1 MLPVTVLIPTFN
13 GREDLLAAIES
24 VFAGEPP
31 AHIVVIDNGS
41 TENVAETVLARWPT
55 VVWLQNERNMGF
67 GRACNRGAVWF
78 REMTDDAYL
87 FLLNDDA
94 KVAPDTLQT
103 LVKVAEKAPQFG
115 LLSPEIR
122 YLTMPT
128 RAWFAAGRLSSVRG
142 TAVHL
147 DHSADVDS
155 HGIRRVGF
163 IPGCAV
169 LVRRALV
176 GPAGLF
182 DERYFHGGE
191 DVDLCIRAQ
200 EDGWVLG
207 VVPDALAWHRVSTT
221 AKRVGRPFTWYH
233 MTRNRVL
240 IWRKHGR
247 GLSQL
252 GFCVVYP
259 IQLSWWITRF
269 VVQGQF
275 QAARAVVL
283 GALDGLL
290 GRFDRISLENSEQ
303 VPQSS

>member
-1 MLPVTVLIPTFN
+1 MLSVTVLIPTFN

-31 AHIVVIDNGS
+31 AHIVVVDNGS
-41 TENVAETVLARWPT
+41 SESVAEAVLDRWPT
-55 VVWLQNERNMGF
+55 VVWLRNETNIGF
-67 GRACNRGAVWF
+67 GRACNRGAIWF
-78 REMTDDAYL
+78 REATDDSYL
-87 FLLNDDA
+87 FVLNDDA
-94 KVAPDTLQT
+94 RVAPETLAT
-103 LVKVAEKAPQFG
+103 LVRVAEEAPQFG

-128 RAWFAAGRLSSVRG
+128 RAWFAAGKLSPIRG

-147 DHSADVDS
+147 EQGMNVDCR
-155 HGIRRVGF
+155 GIRRVGF

-176 GPAGLF
+176 GPTGLF

-200 EDGWVLG
+200 KDGWVLG
-207 VVPDALAWHRVSTT
+207 VVPDVLAWHRVSAT

-233 MTRNRVL
+233 MTRNRIL
-240 IWRKHGR
+240 IWRKHGH
-247 GLSQL
+247 GLAQL

-259 IQLSWWITRF
+259 VQLIWWATRF
-269 VVQGQF
+269 AARGQF
-275 QAARAVVL
+275 EAARAVLL
-283 GALDGLL
+283 GALDGLR
-290 GRFDRISLENSEQ
+290 GRFDRISLENTEQ
-303 VPQSS
+303 LL